1 MIKLCIAGKNNIAVN
16 SLEYILKNHF
26 KPDQVA
32 VIPNKNDFGVDSWQK
47 SLLHYAF
54 NNHIKVITLEEAYEL
69 KQIIFFSL
77 EFDRIVKV
85 EKFKSDKLFNMHFSA
100 LPKYK
105 GVFTSITPILNNEV
119 ESGVTLHCIDNGID
133 TGNIIDQYI
142 FPININ
148 DTARDLY
155 FNYLSYGE
163 YLFKKNIQRI
173 INNTYENFKQNN
185 ISSSYFSRQDINI
198 NHKINFKKTSFEIH
212 NQIRAFIFKEYQ
224 LPSIN
229 KTKIIKSTLTNEFIG
244 YNMFEEFEE
253 YFMISGIDG
262 FKIIAQKYN
271 AELEH
276 HHHHH

>member
-1 MIKLCIAGKNNIAVN
+1 MIKLCIAGKNDIAVN

-26 KPDQVA
+26 KPNQVA
-32 VIPNKNDFGVDSWQK
+32 IIPNKNDFGVNSWQK
-47 SLLHYAF
+47 SLLNYAL
-54 NNHIKVITLEEAYEL
+54 NNNVKIITLEEAYNLE
-69 KQIIFFSL
+69 QIIFFSL

-85 EKFKSDKLFNMHFSA
+85 EKFKSDKLFNIHFSA

-105 GVFTSITPILNNEV
+105 GVFTSITPILNNET

-133 TGNIIDQYI
+133 TGDIIDQYL

-155 FNYLSYGE
+155 FNYLNYGE
-163 YLFKKNIQRI
+163 YLFKKNIQKI
-173 INNTYENFKQNN
+173 INNTYENFKQNS
-185 ISSSYFSRQDINI
+185 IGSSYFSRQDINT

-224 LPSIN
+224 LPIIS

-244 YNMFEEFEE
+244 YNIFEEFKE
-253 YFMISGIDG
+253 YFIISGIDG
-262 FKIIAQKYN
+262 FKIIVQKHN
-271 AELEH
+271 IG
-276 HHHHH
+276 